1 MIPGWREADWET
13 LFSYTERIRVAS
25 GDILIRREASERALY
40 FLTAGMLEVTAV
52 LGSHSLGPIAKV
64 HPGTVV
70 GEIAFLDG
78 MPRSAKVWA
87 VTDSELY
94 RLDFAAERAE
104 HALPERVRLADA
116 GTIHGLLPHGRVDHY
131 EPAPGIEEEPRHL
144 LAVVRLTFQRRHPDV
159 RVRIVS
165 GTSAQT
171 MDALRSHHAELGV
184 VGGPGR
190 GALSRYQG

>member
-94 RLDFAAERAE
+94 RLDFADYERFAT
-104 HALPERVRLADA
+104 
-116 GTIHGLLPHGRVDHY
+116 GPH
-131 EPAPGIEEEPRHL
+131 
-144 LAVVRLTFQRRHPDV
+144 
-159 RVRIVS
+159 
-165 GTSAQT
+165 TSP
-171 MDALRSHHAELGV
+171 LGV
-184 VGGPGR
+184 RGVWRDPGLHTAAPR
-190 GALSRYQG
+190 R

>member
-1 MIPGWREADWET
+1 MPSPSPAQDNNEQELLVIPGWREADWET
-13 LFSYTERIRVAS
+13 LFSYTERVRVAS
-25 GDILIRREASERALY
+25 GDILIRKEASERALY

-94 RLDFAAERAE
+94 RLDFADYERFATA
-104 HALPERVRLADA
+104 HPRQTCDLLFAL
-116 GTIHGLLPHGRVDHY
+116 GRV
-131 EPAPGIEEEPRHL
+131 
-144 LAVVRLTFQRRHPDV
+144 V
-159 RVRIVS
+159 
-165 GTSAQT
+165 
-171 MDALRSHHAELGV
+171 ALRLRH
-184 VGGPGR
+184 
-190 GALSRYQG
+190 SRLRPSKG